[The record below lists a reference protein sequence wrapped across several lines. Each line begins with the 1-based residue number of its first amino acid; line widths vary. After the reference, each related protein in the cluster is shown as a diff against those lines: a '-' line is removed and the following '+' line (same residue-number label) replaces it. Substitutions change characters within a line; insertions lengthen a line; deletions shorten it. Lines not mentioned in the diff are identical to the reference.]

1 MKCWGSESNGQPAE
15 NRKRRKGK
23 LMSQRG
29 VERILGRMITDQGF
43 REDFFHDPVMAGFRI
58 GADLT
63 HEEMDALLRIPA
75 AALADLSARLD
86 DRICRLHIRNEPTEQ
101 ELGQ

>member
-1 MKCWGSESNGQPAE
+1 
-15 NRKRRKGK
+15 
-23 LMSQRG
+23 MSQRG
-29 VERILGRMITDQGF
+29 VERILGRMITDQGY

-63 HEEMDALLRIPA
+63 PEEMDALSRIPA

-86 DRICRLHIRNEPTEQ
+86 DRICRLHISTETIQQ
-101 ELGQ
+101 ELRK